1 MKFLA
6 LGDSY
11 TIGEGVEPSEC
22 WPIQLATSLRGLGV
36 EIQKPDIIAVTGWTT
51 DELIVGIRKAKLK
64 PEYALVSLLIGVNN
78 QYRGYSLETY
88 HKEFFNLLKMA
99 VNFAGGEQ
107 DRVIVLSIPDWSV
120 TPFAVNREK
129 EIIATQIEEFN
140 RVNSEVATRL
150 RTHYI
155 DITPISRRAGDAPQ
169 LITKDGLHPSGLMY
183 SQWVTKILP
192 LALEI
197 LTNRK

>member
-1 MKFLA
+1 VKFLA

-11 TIGEGVEPSEC
+11 TIVEGVEPSEC

-120 TPFAVNREK
+120 TPFAVN
-129 EIIATQIEEFN
+129 QEFN
-140 RVNSEVATRL
+140 RVNSEVATKF

-169 LITKDGLHPSGLMY
+169 LITTDGLHPSGLMY

-197 LTNRK
+197 LTMRK

>member
-1 MKFLA
+1 VKFLA

-88 HKEFFNLLKMA
+88 HKEFFNLLKMS

-140 RVNSEVATRL
+140 RVNSEVATKF

-169 LITKDGLHPSGLMY
+169 LITTDGLHPSGLMY

-197 LTNRK
+197 LTMRK

>member
-22 WPIQLATSLRGLGV
+22 WPIQLATSLKGLGI
-36 EIQKPDIIAVTGWTT
+36 EIQRPDIIAVTGWTT
-51 DELIVGIRKAKLK
+51 DELIVGIRKTKLR

-78 QYRGYSLETY
+78 QYRGYSPETY
-88 HKEFFNLLKMA
+88 HEEFENLLDMA

-107 DRVIVLSIPDWSV
+107 ARVIVLSIPDWSV
-120 TPFAVNREK
+120 TPFAVNRDR

-140 RVNSEVATRL
+140 RINRKVATKL
-150 RTHYI
+150 GTHYV
-155 DITPISRRAGDAPQ
+155 DITPISRQASDVPQ
-169 LITKDGLHPSGLMY
+169 LIASDGLHPSGLMY

-192 LALEI
+192 LALKI
-197 LTNRK
+197 LTQRK